1 MKKEEPDQC
10 LRESQKE
17 FLEMLLEKKIEMLKE
32 ESKMEQELFEKT
44 GFYSN
49 RDTEE
54 IDKELKTAEKVLANI
69 DNLPRCK

>member
-1 MKKEEPDQC
+1 MKEEDKQC

-17 FLEMLLEKKIEMLKE
+17 FLEMLLTKKIEILKE
-32 ESKMEQELFEKT
+32 ELENESEIFEKT

-54 IDKELKTAEKVLANI
+54 IEKELKVAEKVLANI
-69 DNLPRCK
+69 DNLPRCKQ